1 PSCRPPA
8 PIESSHACRSS
19 GRKEQTKSMA
29 APHNE
34 KSRLDEAARAGWLYF
49 IAGHTQ
55 DEIAKMLKVSR
66 ASAQRLVSLCLAERL
81 ITFRLEHP
89 IAACMELA
97 ARLKDLFHLAY
108 CEVVP
113 TDPAA
118 QLSAAGIAERAAN
131 VLESTLRAEKPAI
144 VALGTGRAM
153 RAAVERVSPIDC
165 PNHQI
170 VSLVGNISAD
180 GSARFF
186 DTVGRLAERTKAR
199 HYPMPLPVLMSSEDE
214 RNRMVRIDPIA
225 KVKAVA
231 AKADLRLIGIG
242 QMDQKAQVH
251 VDGFVPRE
259 ELYEMMRLGAVGE
272 ITGWAYDA
280 KGKLIKGGPNRRLTS
295 IPPQVPAATATTAA
309 AVGRAKVQAIKA
321 ALAGRLINGL
331 ITDEATARA
340 ILD

>member
-1 PSCRPPA
+1 
-8 PIESSHACRSS
+8 
-19 GRKEQTKSMA
+19 MA
-29 APHNE
+29 ATDSD
-34 KSRLDEAARAGWLYF
+34 KSRLDDAARAGWLYF

-55 DEIAKMLKVSR
+55 DEIAKMLQVSR

-97 ARLKDLFHLAY
+97 ARLKERFRLSH

-118 QLSAAGIAERAAN
+118 PLSTAGIAERSAN
-131 VLESTLRAEKPAI
+131 ILETTLRSETPVI
-144 VALGTGRAM
+144 VALGTGRAV
-153 RAAVERVSPIDC
+153 RAAVERVTPIER

-180 GSARFF
+180 GSASFF
-186 DTVGRLAERTKAR
+186 DTVGRLADRTGAR
-199 HYPMPLPVLMSSEDE
+199 HYPMPLPFLMSSEDE

-251 VDGFVPRE
+251 VDGFVTRD
-259 ELYEMMRLGAVGE
+259 ELFEMMRLGAIGE

-280 KGKLIKGGPNRRLTS
+280 KGKLIKGGTNRRLTS
-295 IPPQVPAATATTAA
+295 IPPQAPAETATIAA
-309 AVGRAKVQAIKA
+309 AIGSAKVPAIKA

-340 ILD
+340 ILK